1 MTKTTQMGRFQRIGQ
16 RPIRGNLHVFYFDTE
31 HKEIVEQVDIASVTV
46 GGADNIRQAR
56 KWMQE
61 FLDED
66 IDDSW

>member
-1 MTKTTQMGRFQRIGQ
+1 MTKTTQMGRYQWIGQ
-16 RPIRGNLHVFYFDTE
+16 RPIRGQLHVFYFDAE
-31 HKEIVEQVDIASVTV
+31 KRAIVEQVDIASVTV

-56 KWMQE
+56 KWMQD